1 MKLRNLTLTAALTF
15 VSLPLA
21 FYSSAAQE
29 VEYRS
34 EMDRE
39 SCTAIAVGKDAS
51 SDGSVMTSQTCDSN
65 YRTWLTI
72 EPRKQFE
79 PGSTEPVYVGL
90 MHNEEPWDM
99 RNVVE
104 RGRIPVT
111 KPETFRFLN
120 TAYPCMNEKQ
130 LAIGESTFDGR
141 RELLNTDGLF
151 YIEELERI
159 ALQYCD
165 NARDAIRLIG
175 RLAET
180 YGYADWGET
189 LMIADKNEVWQM
201 ELQGSGPGKP
211 SCIWAAARI
220 PDGHVG
226 ISANIARIPA
236 IDFDNPDMFMYS
248 SDLKERAKR
257 LKLWDGKGPLVFYKV
272 VSADKP
278 FSIREFFVFNCL
290 APSLNLSMDME
301 ELPFTVKPEEKV
313 TPERLFAFFRETYE
327 GTEYD
332 MTKNLEIDVHRKIKT
347 GGIYPNATYEEYDEK
362 VHPISN
368 FMSQDVRTMLNKL
381 APGSV
386 ERRRT
391 IAVIQCAYSHICCL
405 RNWLPD
411 EIGGV
416 AYFSFDNPAQSPRI
430 PIYSGATEL
439 PASFKICGQA
449 RYREDAAVWAFRE
462 TNRIATIYWDKTRK
476 LLEPEVDAFEK
487 QMMLNCRAVEDEVGG
502 LLKEGRKEE
511 AVSRLNGFTSSFA
524 SMVISRWRELK
535 GRVLEIFV
543 RSM

>member
-1 MKLRNLTLTAALTF
+1 MAALAF
-15 VSLPLA
+15 VALPLD
-21 FYSSAAQE
+21 FYSATAQE
-29 VEYRS
+29 VALRS

-65 YRTWLTI
+65 YRTWVTI
-72 EPRKQFE
+72 EPRKQFSL
-79 PGSTEPVYVGL
+79 GDTEPIYVGAL
-90 MHNEEPWDM
+90 HTEEPWDQ
-99 RNVVE
+99 RNLVE

-111 KPETFRFLN
+111 KQETYRFLN

-130 LAIGESTFDGR
+130 LAIGESTYDGR
-141 RELLNTDGLF
+141 RELLNTEGLF

-236 IDFDNPDMFMYS
+236 IDFNNPDMFMYS

-272 VSADKP
+272 VSADRP
-278 FSIREFFVFNCL
+278 FSIREFFVLSSL

-332 MTKNLEIDVHRKIKT
+332 MSKNLSIDVHRRIKT
-347 GGIYPNATYEEYDEK
+347 GGIYPNATYNEYDET
-362 VHPISN
+362 VYPISN
-368 FMSQDVRTMLNKL
+368 FMSQDLQAMINKI
-381 APGSV
+381 APGTV
-386 ERRRT
+386 TRRRT
-391 IAVIQCAYSHICCL
+391 IAVIQCSYSHICRL

-416 AYFSFDNPAQSPRI
+416 AYLSFDNPAQSPRI

-439 PASFKICGQA
+439 PASFQVCGQA

-476 LLEPEVDAFEK
+476 ILEPESAAFEK
-487 QMMLNCRAVEDEVGG
+487 QMMENCAAIESEAGR
-502 LLKEGRKEE
+502 LLKEGKKDE
-511 AVSRLNGFTSSFA
+511 AVSRLNKYTSSFA
-524 SMVISRWRELK
+524 TMVMSRWRELK
-535 GRVLEIFV
+535 GKVLEIFV